1 MNGIYITDVL
11 ARGGGA
17 RMSIGLALTYIHI
30 VVVRN
35 AHKTDLSSDVLIFV
49 LLVFFMVFFF
59 FCLLSVLQY
68 VHDYYRYC
76 MNRGGLK

>member
-17 RMSIGLALTYIHI
+17 RMSIGLAITYIHI

-35 AHKTDLSSDVLIFV
+35 AHKTDLSSGVSSFCFFV
-49 LLVFFMVFFF
+49 FLLVFFFAVSFTV
-59 FCLLSVLQY
+59 CA
-68 VHDYYRYC
+68 
-76 MNRGGLK
+76 